1 MRFSALVETTPEA
14 YLASCMYRLSFLVG
28 KGAGTWPYHPS
39 PYNAEVKER
48 VDLYQY
54 PASAFMALY
63 KFKFTLFSVI
73 GNAGS
78 VAHIGEKTRADTLFG
93 RGKLKEKDHLE
104 DLGID
109 GRLY

>member
-1 MRFSALVETTPEA
+1 
-14 YLASCMYRLSFLVG
+14 
-28 KGAGTWPYHPS
+28 
-39 PYNAEVKER
+39 
-48 VDLYQY
+48 
-54 PASAFMALY
+54 MALY